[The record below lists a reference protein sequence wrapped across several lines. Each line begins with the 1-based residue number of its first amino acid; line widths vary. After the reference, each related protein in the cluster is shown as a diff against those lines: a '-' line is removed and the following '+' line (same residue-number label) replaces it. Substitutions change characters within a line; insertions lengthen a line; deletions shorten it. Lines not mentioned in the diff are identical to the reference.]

1 MAFPPRVF
9 ASQSGNVP
17 ASELDDNFAACQP
30 ALTNA
35 LSIVGNNT
43 GAPAN
48 AQNLTAAQVYALIKG
63 SIPWEVASFLGGTQT
78 GASWQVMRYAST
90 LANNI
95 TGAIGSAA
103 IAATASTVFTIADNG
118 TPIGTAT
125 FAASGMVATVAWT
138 VSLPYTLIA
147 GNALT
152 ITGPVSPD
160 ATLANINFTIGGNR
174 A

>member
-90 LANNI
+90 
-95 TGAIGSAA
+95 
-103 IAATASTVFTIADNG
+103 VFTIADNG